1 MLFEYDDLTKEGT
14 VIDDFSD
21 LVRIIRE
28 TSSTEITDTDAWH
41 NFIDWHNAAAIR
53 TFKRTIGKD
62 NYNNILLDTDDDYI
76 ADMKRVELFFTIRE
90 MQLAR
95 ITYQDDGYQT
105 SSVEGTTLSIPDQQR
120 NIQRMYNRAMGI
132 IRSHWSID
140 SGEVY
145 RID

>member
-1 MLFEYDDLTKEGT
+1 MLFEYDDLTKEG
-14 VIDDFSD
+14 IAIADFSD

-53 TFKRTIGKD
+53 TFKKTIGKD
-62 NYNNILLDTDDDYI
+62 NYNKILLDTDDDYI
-76 ADMKRVELFFTIRE
+76 ADMKRVEMFFTIRE
-90 MQLAR
+90 MKLAQ

-105 SSVEGTTLSIPDQQR
+105 SSVEGTTLSVPEQQR
-120 NIQRMYNRAMGI
+120 IIQRLYNRAMFI
-132 IRSHWSID
+132 VRQYWSID
-140 SGEVY
+140 GGEVY